1 MTTDV
6 VTPVKVIAPTVEQLN
21 ADHITQLADK
31 YWAPHTME
39 NHSPFNADVIE
50 DIYHQDIRGSNFSI
64 RRIMILEFSQY
75 LENYLWPNYKP
86 DATHAHVMSIVI
98 MLNEKFRERVQVWQ
112 AFKKNNEYF
121 PQFFQQVLCFC
132 LEDDELLINI
142 REQTALLVFLNHCF
156 NSMEEAICR
165 DRVKR
170 LVSLSMWVSL
180 QPERREHE
188 FKLCPKWKKYWKA
201 ILRKDKQDQLE
212 KLTWERTFLH
222 KLMLKFI
229 RILDT
234 ISATEIIPED
244 KVHYCERFLELI
256 TDLEALLPTRRFFNT
271 VLDDCHLVV
280 RCQLSNLVN
289 RPKDISFVSFSIRR
303 IMILEFSQYLENYL
317 WPNYKP
323 DATHAHVM
331 SIVIM
336 LNEKF
341 RERVQVWQAF
351 KKNNEYFPQFF
362 QQVLCF
368 CLEDDELLIN
378 IREQTALL
386 VFLNHCFNS
395 MEEAICRDRVKRLVS
410 LSMWVSLQPE
420 RREHEFKLCPKWKK
434 YWKAILRKD
443 KQDQLE
449 KLTWERTFLHKLMLK
464 FIRILDTISATEIIP
479 EDKVHYCERFLELI
493 TDLKHYCQ
501 LEDSSIPYWMT
512 VTL

>member
-1 MTTDV
+1 MTTDSV
-6 VTPVKVIAPTVEQLN
+6 APVKIIAPTVEQLN

-156 NSMEEAICR
+156 NSMEEVICR

-170 LVSLSMWVSL
+170 LVSLSMWISL

-201 ILRKDKQDQLE
+201 ILRKDKQDQIE
-212 KLTWERTFLH
+212 KLNWERTFLH

-234 ISATEIIPED
+234 ISATEIIPDD

-289 RPKDISFVSFSIRR
+289 RPEGHLFC
-303 IMILEFSQYLENYL
+303 
-317 WPNYKP
+317 
-323 DATHAHVM
+323 
-331 SIVIM
+331 
-336 LNEKF
+336 
-341 RERVQVWQAF
+341 QV
-351 KKNNEYFPQFF
+351 
-362 QQVLCF
+362 
-368 CLEDDELLIN
+368 
-378 IREQTALL
+378 
-386 VFLNHCFNS
+386 
-395 MEEAICRDRVKRLVS
+395 
-410 LSMWVSLQPE
+410 
-420 RREHEFKLCPKWKK
+420 
-434 YWKAILRKD
+434 
-443 KQDQLE
+443 
-449 KLTWERTFLHKLMLK
+449 
-464 FIRILDTISATEIIP
+464 
-479 EDKVHYCERFLELI
+479 
-493 TDLKHYCQ
+493 
-501 LEDSSIPYWMT
+501 
-512 VTL
+512 